1 LALAALAFACTFA
14 GTVAAADRID
24 LHRVNLNQLKQQY
37 RTSVA
42 AAGGAAQ
49 MANRRHAQLLGA
61 NANTHLL
68 MRTKREDR
76 GVRNYRYTQTYLG
89 VPVYGEDM
97 VVSEDGAG
105 NVRKLFGNMI
115 AGLERDIPSITPRL
129 SKAQGLIA
137 GKRAGLG
144 NSISGMLTRRE
155 SADLV
160 VFVDDNGRGHL
171 AYAVTFFADGVDRP
185 TRPVVIV
192 DANSGR
198 VLKQWENL
206 QHTLVGTGPG
216 GNAKTGKYEYGTDF
230 GYLDVAQ
237 SGNTCT
243 MNSTNVKTVNLNN
256 ASSNSSTTAFSYTC
270 PRNTVKTINGGHSPL
285 NDAHYFGNVIF
296 NMYQAYIGQAPL
308 SFQLVMKVHYKSSYE
323 NAFWDGAAM
332 TFGDGASTFYP
343 LVSLDV
349 SSHEVSHG
357 FTEQQ
362 SNLTYSD
369 QSGGIN
375 EAFSDMAGEAAEFYM
390 RGSNDWL
397 VGADIFKGSGALR
410 YMNNPTQDGSSI
422 DNAANYTNGMDVH
435 HSSGVYNKAF
445 YLLAN
450 KTGWGTVKAFQAF
463 ARANR
468 DYWTASTTFNQGA
481 CGVETAAA
489 DLGFTVADVTS
500 AFSSVGVSCPG
511 GGGGGGNGGGSTGGA
526 LSNGVAVTGI
536 NQPTAGSSVNYTLVV
551 PAGASNLSF
560 ALSGGTGD
568 ADLYVKFGSAPSD
581 TSYDCRPG
589 KADNNETCTFA
600 TPSAGTY
607 YVRIKAYSA
616 FSGASLVANYTTG
629 GGGGGGSGQKY
640 TNGTDYLIR
649 DMQYT
654 NSPIVVSGRS
664 GYAGS
669 AVSVDVD
676 IVHTFSGELV
686 VRLYAPDGTY
696 YTLSYLAGGSADNIK
711 KTYTVNLSNKP
722 MNGVW
727 WLQVYDAGYGDTGY
741 INSWS
746 ITM

>member
-1 LALAALAFACTFA
+1 
-14 GTVAAADRID
+14 
-24 LHRVNLNQLKQQY
+24 
-37 RTSVA
+37 
-42 AAGGAAQ
+42 

-89 VPVYGEDM
+89 VPMYGEDM

-115 AGLERDIPSITPRL
+115 AGLERDIPAITPRL

-243 MNSTNVKTVNLNN
+243 MNSTNVKTVNVNN

-270 PRNTVKTINGGHSPL
+270 PRNTVKTINGGYSPL

-323 NAFWDGAAM
+323 NAFWDGTAM

-362 SNLTYSD
+362 SNLTYSG

-410 YMNNPTQDGSSI
+410 YMNNRRRTAVRSTTPPTTPTAWTS
-422 DNAANYTNGMDVH
+422 T
-435 HSSGVYNKAF
+435 
-445 YLLAN
+445 
-450 KTGWGTVKAFQAF
+450 T
-463 ARANR
+463 ARACTTR
-468 DYWTASTTFNQGA
+468 RST
-481 CGVETAAA
+481 CW
-489 DLGFTVADVTS
+489 
-500 AFSSVGVSCPG
+500 
-511 GGGGGGNGGGSTGGA
+511 
-526 LSNGVAVTGI
+526 
-536 NQPTAGSSVNYTLVV
+536 PTK
-551 PAGASNLSF
+551 PAGAPSRPSRR
-560 ALSGGTGD
+560 SP
-568 ADLYVKFGSAPSD
+568 AP
-581 TSYDCRPG
+581 T
-589 KADNNETCTFA
+589 A
-600 TPSAGTY
+600 
-607 YVRIKAYSA
+607 
-616 FSGASLVANYTTG
+616 TTG
-629 GGGGGGSGQKY
+629 LRAPPS
-640 TNGTDYLIR
+640 TR
-649 DMQYT
+649 A
-654 NSPIVVSGRS
+654 P
-664 GYAGS
+664 
-669 AVSVDVD
+669 AVSKR
-676 IVHTFSGELV
+676 
-686 VRLYAPDGTY
+686 RLRT
-696 YTLSYLAGGSADNIK
+696 SA
-711 KTYTVNLSNKP
+711 SP
-722 MNGVW
+722 WRMSPRRSPRS
-727 WLQVYDAGYGDTGY
+727 A
-741 INSWS
+741 
-746 ITM
+746 